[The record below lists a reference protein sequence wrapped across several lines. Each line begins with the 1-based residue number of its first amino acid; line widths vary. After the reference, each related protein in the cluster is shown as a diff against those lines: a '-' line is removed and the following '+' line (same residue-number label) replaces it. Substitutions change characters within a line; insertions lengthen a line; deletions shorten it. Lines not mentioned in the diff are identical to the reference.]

1 MPANTTATV
10 WVPAKDAAAVT
21 ECGKKASE
29 AKGVKF
35 VSSEGGSAIFE
46 VESGAYSF
54 KSADIEFRTPP
65 TPLDELHRQRIQAVG
80 DAVGSPR

>member
-21 ECGKKASE
+21 ESGKKAPE
-29 AKGVKF
+29 MKGVKF
-35 VSSEGGSAIFE
+35 VRTEGGSAVFE

-54 KSADIEFRTPP
+54 RSG
-65 TPLDELHRQRIQAVG
+65 V
-80 DAVGSPR
+80 